1 MGGFFSLFESDPVVP
16 VVKNAYGQNHA
27 RMQAARERIQKREQ
41 ETQEGHKAYE
51 GGKRRSTR
59 RSKKRSGTK
68 RQVR

>member
-1 MGGFFSLFESDPVVP
+1 

-41 ETQEGHKAYE
+41 EAHEAQQ

-59 RSKKRSGTK
+59 RSKKRGGTK